1 MNIGARNDAFFT
13 LYDRITQGI
22 ASAFCAISAAC
33 PALRGYLPCF
43 FQKPFDGTCL
53 TLNRRLFL
61 LDHSIQLLERGVQFF
76 RVFAP

>member
-33 PALRGYLPCF
+33 PALRGKVDF
-43 FQKPFDGTCL
+43 IM
-53 TLNRRLFL
+53 RR
-61 LDHSIQLLERGVQFF
+61 
-76 RVFAP
+76 